1 MKVKRKGKPRKELVW
16 MNHRMCGGSTIKI
29 HCLKIK
35 IKLEMGEEM
44 KLVKYKFENKKLQI
58 LGNPRK
64 PNDRREN
71 KRVKS

>member
-1 MKVKRKGKPRKELVW
+1 
-16 MNHRMCGGSTIKI
+16 MCGGSTIKI

-64 PNDRREN
+64 PYDMREN